1 MEADF
6 IELDVEAT
14 ALIARRTAAAR
25 SLEDVLR
32 ILMTLG
38 DDRAV
43 KATYILG
50 RQVHGAPA
58 ALAPAHPMERG

>member
-6 IELDVEAT
+6 IELDLAAT
-14 ALIARRTAAAR
+14 PLIARRTASAK
-25 SLEDVLR
+25 SLSEVLR

-43 KATYILG
+43 KSTYILG
-50 RQVHGAPA
+50 RRVP
-58 ALAPAHPMERG
+58 

>member
-1 MEADF
+1 VEADF
-6 IELDVEAT
+6 IVLDLKAT
-14 ALIARRTAAAR
+14 ELIARRTAAAQTL
-25 SLEDVLR
+25 SDVLR

-50 RQVHGAPA
+50 RQVYGDPA
-58 ALAPAHPMERG
+58 ATVTTKPVPS